1 MWLVRRFRKS
11 TGGLDLARAAFVCVA
26 ALSVLLA
33 RSTPQSFPR
42 FSSPSS
48 SHTSI
53 TRALNSQNDPS
64 HRQSFDRED
73 SQWATFETRK
83 LSDPSPVFSP
93 HATSSLELFVGLVT
107 DGFHYNRPPPTS

>member
-1 MWLVRRFRKS
+1 M
-11 TGGLDLARAAFVCVA
+11 LAV
-26 ALSVLLA
+26 LGILLA
-33 RSTPQSFPR
+33 RGTPQSFPR
-42 FSSPSS
+42 LSSLGF

-53 TRALNSQNDPS
+53 TRAMDLQNDPF

-73 SQWATFETRK
+73 SQWATFESRK

-93 HATSSLELFVGLVT
+93 HATPSLELIVGLVT